1 MEDDA
6 NEGVD
11 FWRDNVFS
19 IADDHFRASLN
30 AIVAPSEQT
39 ERGADRGSGM
49 MFEEEE
55 EANGEGLRGG
65 RTELAKSLV
74 EGQGDLSE
82 HDFLDALD
90 EAMFGL
96 GREEIAVR
104 VEEEAGK
111 TRTKTTTKATAKET
125 SKTTKH
131 QPVTKKSS
139 TEAGVALAATGGG
152 DSNALIKS
160 TKARL
165 KTTKRS
171 LESLSFILGSDLFAR
186 TVIEGIKTIPLREKG
201 GLKEKDVL
209 SPSTKKPLGRGRKRK
224 SEATRTVAPPPPTG
238 DTTDEDSTDS
248 EIHCDLEENF
258 LKSAVGLLEE
268 YEETPTKKKRG
279 RKPLD
284 PEVKRA
290 RREQRLREN
299 KATNHVTSIS
309 SRAAITREKKPKPP
323 PVEKIKGQWSKEEDG
338 ELIRLVAK
346 FGTRK
351 WSSVSRALNG
361 RVGKQ
366 CRERWNNH
374 LRPDIRRGSWSTKE
388 ESKLIELHK
397 VLGNK
402 WADIAKGLPGRTENS
417 VKNHWNA
424 TLRRKDGTPSEL
436 RVYATTQTKGRGPI
450 GRPRSRNKRPGD
462 EEREALKEKILS
474 ASVQEMDLANTNG
487 DEGGAAALGVSPPV
501 AGDNE
506 GSFVAF
512 GNTTTNHSQSL
523 LEQVL
528 NNEDELNNVNEDYN
542 DDNDFIK
549 SDVDITAVN
558 EDDNA
563 TSGERSLSEQ
573 TREAETQTDPISDEQ
588 LVVFSEDDGTAEYAS
603 GYATTMTVFGGGCG
617 AARSV
622 QNAATEDDIEG
633 EEDDVVDA
641 EKPLKSRR
649 EAPPRTTKNPLRRQA
664 VLNATLEKRDRRT
677 TRSTV
682 TSSQTLLGFAIPRN
696 APEAQNVGV
705 ATNTRS
711 NKSCGKSKRPSS
723 VIVTL
728 PNNKVDFAQ
737 IVGIH
742 DPCNEFETRSSA
754 LETASYASP
763 TPLPREKSVNIKKT
777 LKELVECVR
786 GTVQGIS
793 GVALTTKS
801 GTQAQQKRVG
811 GNCFVVSI
819 AADQWANAMKGVRC
833 ATAFLKTTGTTTTKI

>member
-1 MEDDA
+1 MRGEENEEENETAKRRKRNDD
-6 NEGVD
+6 
-11 FWRDNVFS
+11 
-19 IADDHFRASLN
+19 DDVQ
-30 AIVAPSEQT
+30 ITCAP
-39 ERGADRGSGM
+39 
-49 MFEEEE
+49 EEEE
-55 EANGEGLRGG
+55 EEEEEELLKRGRPLAWGVAKTRTPFREVRFEEGRQYECRIPFLLAAFEQIEQKLKKKKPISTDPKTFDPDTILKIDEDCSEKAISLGYKLGTIKHSAYALLAMAGPGGMKAANIVSIAKRLDLYNPGTCKTPNGSVTAVLSQGAHFQRIAPGRYALKEHVTDELRGG
-65 RTELAKSLV
+65 DV
-74 EGQGDLSE
+74 W
-82 HDFLDALD
+82 HP
-90 EAMFGL
+90 
-96 GREEIAVR
+96 
-104 VEEEAGK
+104 K
-111 TRTKTTTKATAKET
+111 TKET
-125 SKTTKH
+125 ERDDVS
-131 QPVTKKSS
+131 VIDL
-139 TEAGVALAATGGG
+139 V
-152 DSNALIKS
+152 
-160 TKARL
+160 
-165 KTTKRS
+165 RS
-171 LESLSFILGSDLFAR
+171 GQLRPSFRGS
-186 TVIEGIKTIPLREKG
+186 
-201 GLKEKDVL
+201 
-209 SPSTKKPLGRGRKRK
+209 
-224 SEATRTVAPPPPTG
+224 SEAVTNDDIVNVK
-238 DTTDEDSTDS
+238 SF
-248 EIHCDLEENF
+248 LEKNQNKHS
-258 LKSAVGLLEE
+258 LTLQ
-268 YEETPTKKKRG
+268 ETP
-279 RKPLD
+279 
-284 PEVKRA
+284 EVVR
-290 RREQRLREN
+290 
-299 KATNHVTSIS
+299 NHFGP
-309 SRAAITREKKPKPP
+309 KPK
-323 PVEKIKGQWSKEEDG
+323 WSKEEDE

-346 FGTRK
+346 FGTR

-366 CRERWNNH
+366 CRERWNHH
-374 LRPDIRRGSWSTKE
+374 LRPDIRRGLWSTKE

-424 TLRRKDGTPSEL
+424 TLRRGRTDGTPSEL

-487 DEGGAAALGVSPPV
+487 DHESGAAALGVSSPV

-528 NNEDELNNVNEDYN
+528 NNEDELNNYN

-549 SDVDITAVN
+549 SDDVDITAVN
-558 EDDNA
+558 DEDDNA
-563 TSGERSLSEQ
+563 TSLERSVSEQ

-588 LVVFSEDDGTAEYAS
+588 LVVLSEDDGTAEYAS

-622 QNAATEDDIEG
+622 QNAATEEYVEG
-633 EEDDVVDA
+633 DEDDVVDA
-641 EKPLKSRR
+641 EKPLKSSR

-664 VLNATLEKRDRRT
+664 ALNATLEKRERRT

-682 TSSQTLLGFAIPRN
+682 TSSNPTLLGFAIP
-696 APEAQNVGV
+696 EQNVV

-711 NKSCGKSKRPSS
+711 NKSCGKSKRTSS

-763 TPLPREKSVNIKKT
+763 TPLPREKSVNIQKT

-801 GTQAQQKRVG
+801 GTQAQQKKVG

-833 ATAFLKTTGTTTTKI
+833 ATAFLKTSY

>member
-6 NEGVD
+6 NDGVD

-49 MFEEEE
+49 MIGDEE
-55 EANGEGLRGG
+55 EAGNGEGLRGG
-65 RTELAKSLV
+65 GRSELAKSLV
-74 EGQGDLSE
+74 QGQGDLSE

-90 EAMFGL
+90 EALFGL
-96 GREEIAVR
+96 GSEEIAVR

-111 TRTKTTTKATAKET
+111 TRTKNTTKKTAKT

-131 QPVTKKSS
+131 QPVYKKSS
-139 TEAGVALAATGGG
+139 TEAGELALAATGGG
-152 DSNALIKS
+152 DSNVLIKS

-171 LESLSFILGSDLFAR
+171 LESLSFILGSDGFAR
-186 TVIEGIKTIPLREKG
+186 TIIEGVKTIPLREKG
-201 GLKEKDVL
+201 GLKEKGES
-209 SPSTKKPLGRGRKRK
+209 SPSTKKPNGRGRKRK

-248 EIHCDLEENF
+248 EIHYDLEENF
-258 LKSAVGLLEE
+258 LKSAASLLEE

-284 PEVKRA
+284 PEVKKA
-290 RREQRLREN
+290 RREQRLRE

-309 SRAAITREKKPKPP
+309 SKAAITREKKPKPP
-323 PVEKIKGQWSKEEDG
+323 PVEKIKGQWSKEEDE
-338 ELIRLVAK
+338 ELARLVTQ

-402 WADIAKGLPGRTENS
+402 WADIAKGLPGRTENA

-487 DEGGAAALGVSPPV
+487 DHESGAAALGVSSPV

-528 NNEDELNNVNEDYN
+528 NNEDELNNVCEDYN

-549 SDVDITAVN
+549 SDDVDITAVN
-558 EDDNA
+558 DEDDNA
-563 TSGERSLSEQ
+563 TSLERSVSEQ

-588 LVVFSEDDGTAEYAS
+588 LVVLSEDDGTAEYAS

-622 QNAATEDDIEG
+622 QNAATEEYVEG
-633 EEDDVVDA
+633 DEDDVVDA
-641 EKPLKSRR
+641 EKPLKSSR

-664 VLNATLEKRDRRT
+664 ALNATLEKRERRT

-682 TSSQTLLGFAIPRN
+682 TSSNPTLLGFAIP
-696 APEAQNVGV
+696 EQNVV

-763 TPLPREKSVNIKKT
+763 TPLPREKSVNIQKT

-801 GTQAQQKRVG
+801 GTQAQQKKVG

-833 ATAFLKTTGTTTTKI
+833 ATAFLKTSS

>member
-39 ERGADRGSGM
+39 ERGADRESGM

-111 TRTKTTTKATAKET
+111 TRTKTTTKATAKKT

-171 LESLSFILGSDLFAR
+171 LESLSFILGSGLFAR

-248 EIHCDLEENF
+248 EIHYDLEENF

-649 EAPPRTTKNPLRRQA
+649 EAPPITTKNPLRRQA

>member
-1 MEDDA
+1 
-6 NEGVD
+6 
-11 FWRDNVFS
+11 
-19 IADDHFRASLN
+19 
-30 AIVAPSEQT
+30 
-39 ERGADRGSGM
+39 
-49 MFEEEE
+49 
-55 EANGEGLRGG
+55 
-65 RTELAKSLV
+65 
-74 EGQGDLSE
+74 
-82 HDFLDALD
+82 
-90 EAMFGL
+90 
-96 GREEIAVR
+96 
-104 VEEEAGK
+104 
-111 TRTKTTTKATAKET
+111 
-125 SKTTKH
+125 
-131 QPVTKKSS
+131 
-139 TEAGVALAATGGG
+139 
-152 DSNALIKS
+152 
-160 TKARL
+160 
-165 KTTKRS
+165 
-171 LESLSFILGSDLFAR
+171 
-186 TVIEGIKTIPLREKG
+186 LREKG
-201 GLKEKDVL
+201 GLKEKGES
-209 SPSTKKPLGRGRKRK
+209 SPSTKKPNGRGRKRK
-224 SEATRTVAPPPPTG
+224 SEATRTVLPPPPTG

-248 EIHCDLEENF
+248 EIHYDLEENF
-258 LKSAVGLLEE
+258 LKSAASLLEE

-284 PEVKRA
+284 PEVKKA

-309 SRAAITREKKPKPP
+309 SKAAITREKKPKPP
-323 PVEKIKGQWSKEEDG
+323 PVEKIKGQWSKEEDE

-346 FGTRK
+346 FGTR

-366 CRERWNNH
+366 CRERWNHH

-424 TLRRKDGTPSEL
+424 TLRRTDGTPSEL

-450 GRPRSRNKRPGD
+450 GRPRSRHNSPED
-462 EEREALKEKILS
+462 DEREALKEKILS
-474 ASVQEMDLANTNG
+474 VERSRDG
-487 DEGGAAALGVSPPV
+487 LG
-501 AGDNE
+501 E
-506 GSFVAF
+506 
-512 GNTTTNHSQSL
+512 
-523 LEQVL
+523 
-528 NNEDELNNVNEDYN
+528 
-542 DDNDFIK
+542 
-549 SDVDITAVN
+549 DITAVN
-558 EDDNA
+558 DEDDNA
-563 TSGERSLSEQ
+563 TSLERSVSEQ

-588 LVVFSEDDGTAEYAS
+588 LVVLSEDDGTAEYAS

-622 QNAATEDDIEG
+622 QNAATEEYVEG
-633 EEDDVVDA
+633 DEDDVVDA
-641 EKPLKSRR
+641 EKPLKSSR

-664 VLNATLEKRDRRT
+664 ALNATLEKRERRT

-682 TSSQTLLGFAIPRN
+682 TSSNPTLLGFAIP
-696 APEAQNVGV
+696 EQNVV

-763 TPLPREKSVNIKKT
+763 TPLPREKSVNIQKT

-801 GTQAQQKRVG
+801 GTQAQQKKVG

-833 ATAFLKTTGTTTTKI
+833 ATAFLKTSY